1 MAEECILEVI
11 GAVKQSLARSNDTC
25 DETGDESSGTIQGSG
40 EESVRIIVVDP
51 YGRQELL

>member
-25 DETGDESSGTIQGSG
+25 DETGDESSGTTLA
-40 EESVRIIVVDP
+40 E
-51 YGRQELL
+51 QEGQEKHY

>member
-25 DETGDESSGTIQGSG
+25 DKTGDESSGTIQGSG